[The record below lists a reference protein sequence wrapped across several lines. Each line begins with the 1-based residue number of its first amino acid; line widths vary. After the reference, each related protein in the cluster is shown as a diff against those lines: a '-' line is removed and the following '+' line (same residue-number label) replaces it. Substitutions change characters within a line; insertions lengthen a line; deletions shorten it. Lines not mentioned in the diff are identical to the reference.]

1 MTMITLIKKNLKLFF
16 QTFESLLK
24 TFLFSNFNS
33 KKELL
38 VTSKRKQNTKIRIL
52 GNGDSLKEGGFINRD
67 YDYMVLNDYFLSES
81 YYEVKPLYYLVAD
94 PYYFYTEEG
103 INKIKEIASITDW
116 EMYLFIPY
124 IKGKNSFFKKMETE
138 CVKIWLYNSYSF
150 EGFARVKHFFFDKM
164 LAMPSIQNVLVG
176 AIMVSIWLDYKTIE
190 LYGVEHSWLGLLSV
204 DKDNNVLIQDKH
216 FYDKE
221 EVSKTVFKGYDNI
234 PWKLHEVLY
243 AYGRMFESY
252 WEIYDYVKDK
262 NIEIINKSPDS
273 FIDAFK
279 KD

>member
-1 MTMITLIKKNLKLFF
+1 MKISIIKRKIKFFF
-16 QTFESLLK
+16 QTFEYLLK
-24 TFLFSNFNS
+24 IILFSNFKS
-33 KKELL
+33 KRQLL
-38 VTSKRKQNTKIRIL
+38 NISKRKQNTKIRIL
-52 GNGDSLKEGGFINRD
+52 GNGNSLKQGGFIDRA

-103 INKIKEIASITDW
+103 INKIKDITLITNW

-124 IKGKNSFFKKMETE
+124 IKGKNSFFKKMETDY
-138 CVKIWLYNSYSF
+138 VKICLYNSSPFKSF
-150 EGFARVKHFFFDKM
+150 ISIKYLFFEKM
-164 LAMPSIQNVLVG
+164 LAMPIVQNVLVAG
-176 AIMVSIWLDYKTIE
+176 IMVSIWLNYRTIE

-216 FYDKE
+216 FYDKK
-221 EVSKTVFKGYDNI
+221 EVSKTVFKGLDGK

-252 WEIYDYVKDK
+252 WEINDYIKGK
-262 NIEIINKSPDS
+262 NIKIINKSPNS
-273 FIDAFK
+273 FIDAVK

>member
-1 MTMITLIKKNLKLFF
+1 
-16 QTFESLLK
+16 
-24 TFLFSNFNS
+24 
-33 KKELL
+33 
-38 VTSKRKQNTKIRIL
+38 
-52 GNGDSLKEGGFINRD
+52 
-67 YDYMVLNDYFLSES
+67 MVLNDYFLSES

>member
-1 MTMITLIKKNLKLFF
+1 MKISVIKRKIKRFF
-16 QTFESLLK
+16 QTFEYLLK
-24 TFLFSNFNS
+24 IILFSNFKS
-33 KKELL
+33 KRQLL
-38 VTSKRKQNTKIRIL
+38 NISKRKQNTKIRIL
-52 GNGDSLKEGGFINRD
+52 GNGNSLKQGGFIDRA

-103 INKIKEIASITDW
+103 INKIKDITLITNW
-116 EMYLFIPY
+116 EMYLFVPY
-124 IKGKNSFFKKMETE
+124 IKGENSFFKKMETDY
-138 CVKIWLYNSYSF
+138 VKICLYNSSPFESF
-150 EGFARVKHFFFDKM
+150 ISIKHLFFDKM
-164 LAMPSIQNVLVG
+164 LAMPRVQNVLVAG
-176 AIMVSIWLDYKTIE
+176 IMMSIWLGYKTIE

-221 EVSKTVFKGYDNI
+221 EVSKTIFKGYDNI

-243 AYGRMFESY
+243 AYGRIFESY
-252 WEIYDYVKDK
+252 WEINDYIKGK
-262 NIEIINKSPDS
+262 NINIINKSPNS

>member
-1 MTMITLIKKNLKLFF
+1 MTKISIIKKNIKFFF
-16 QTFESLLK
+16 QTFEFILK
-24 TFLFSNFNS
+24 TILFSNFKS

-38 VTSKRKQNTKIRIL
+38 TISNRKQNSKIRIL
-52 GNGDSLKEGGFINRD
+52 GNGNSLKKGGFIDRN

-103 INKIKEIASITDW
+103 INKIKEITLITNW
-116 EMYLFIPY
+116 KMYLFISY
-124 IKGKNSFFKKMETE
+124 IKGKKSFFKKMETD
-138 CVKIWLYNSYSF
+138 CVKICLYNSSSF
-150 EGFARVKHFFFDKM
+150 ESFRNIKHLFFDKM
-164 LAMPSIQNVLVG
+164 LAMPIVQNVLVG
-176 AIMVSIWLDYKTIE
+176 GIMVSIWLDYKTIE

-204 DKDNNVLIQDKH
+204 DNDNNVLILDKH

-221 EVSKTVFKGYDNI
+221 DVSKTVFKGVDGK

-243 AYGRMFESY
+243 AFARMFESY
-252 WEIYDYVKDK
+252 WEINDYIKGK
-262 NIEIINKSPDS
+262 NINIINKSPDS